1 MKHIKNIL
9 TLSHIV
15 LLVTALIV
23 LAACGDAPA
32 QQGQSAADQEAA
44 ALELTADELAE
55 YNGMDGQPA
64 YIAVDGVIYDVSNV
78 SQWKNGQHNG
88 FSAGK
93 DLTEEIK
100 TKSPHGVSKLT
111 GLPVVGTL
119 KP

>member
-1 MKHIKNIL
+1 MKHIKIIL
-9 TLSHIV
+9 TLSQIV

-32 QQGQSAADQEAA
+32 QGQTDTDEAA
-44 ALELTADELAE
+44 ALELTVDELAE

-100 TKSPHGVSKLT
+100 TKSPHGISKLT